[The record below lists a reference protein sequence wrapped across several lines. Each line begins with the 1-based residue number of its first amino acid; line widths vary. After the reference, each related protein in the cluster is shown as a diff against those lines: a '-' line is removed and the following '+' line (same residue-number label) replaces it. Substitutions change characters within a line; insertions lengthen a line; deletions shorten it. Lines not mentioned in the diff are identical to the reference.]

1 MVSVSLHT
9 RTLQSKFAGN
19 WERKILLRHSSNREM
34 SVWLRR
40 KKNFHIEILFTWDRT
55 LTCGT
60 RDKYVIITSSKLHIY
75 LFLPLF
81 LDVSLPPTIPS
92 VFTTQPLMFSDP
104 TPTSDPYPLV
114 PNSSKNIFNVVC
126 EEKDDDFKKQKHKT
140 WLTYKFLWHLRV
152 LPPTPPSHKPGRSP
166 TCIIYFILD
175 WEEELDNATLL
186 LLSLLPNH
194 TSAPTVPPPKKT
206 PCHHSELMWCFFYY
220 ILDVT
225 YLTGTKSLLSS
236 LSDFFRPQLLL
247 LLLLAVAATVPDSV
261 AALGLHLS
269 SSCQQIAFPA

>member
-194 TSAPTVPPPKKT
+194 TSAPTVPPPQKN
-206 PCHHSELMWCFFYY
+206 PMPPLWANVMFFLLY
-220 ILDVT
+220 IGC
-225 YLTGTKSLLSS
+225 Y
-236 LSDFFRPQLLL
+236 LSDWHQISPIVSLRLFQTS
-247 LLLLAVAATVPDSV
+247 AAATAAVGCRCDCARLCRSLGV
-261 AALGLHLS
+261 A
-269 SSCQQIAFPA
+269 FVF